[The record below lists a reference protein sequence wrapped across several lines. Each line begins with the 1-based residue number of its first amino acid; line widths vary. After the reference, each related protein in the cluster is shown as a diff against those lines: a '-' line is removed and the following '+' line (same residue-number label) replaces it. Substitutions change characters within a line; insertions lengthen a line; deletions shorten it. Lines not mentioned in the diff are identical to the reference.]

1 LTYLLVAFL
10 VVALIPLF
18 AASWRTSL
26 LGLSLQGLLLGWI
39 ALRTF
44 SVPSPAAAL
53 TLVDLVLIR
62 GFLAP
67 RTLYRVLSDHH
78 RPRRHD
84 LIPSNL
90 FSWMLVGTVVLASF
104 HFATGIAKADDVA
117 GVLHLAT
124 ATAALLLGFLVLA
137 TQNSMFSQMVGL
149 LRIENAIALY
159 ELMSPQ
165 HWGFPIQLGIAAVFL
180 LTVLV
185 FGRFLGAEL
194 GGITEPPPVEQRP
207 SL

>member
-1 LTYLLVAFL
+1 VTYLLVAFL

-26 LGLSLQGLLLGWI
+26 LGLSLQGLLLAWI

-44 SVPSPAAAL
+44 SEPSPAAAL

-62 GFLAP
+62 GLLAP
-67 RTLYRVLSDHH
+67 RMLYRVLARH
-78 RPRRHD
+78 RGPRRND
-84 LIPSNL
+84 PIPSNL
-90 FSWMLVGTVVLASF
+90 FSWMLVGAVVLASF
-104 HFATGIAKADDVA
+104 HFAAGIPKAEVA
-117 GVLHLAT
+117 NPLHLAT
-124 ATAALLLGFLVLA
+124 ATAALLLGLLVLA

-180 LTVLV
+180 LTVVAL
-185 FGRFLGAEL
+185 GRFLGSEL
-194 GGITEPPPVEQRP
+194 GGVTEPPPVEQRP